1 MVNARLGNPEGLA
14 MLLCLTLHSNAPAE
28 PAREKLSMPANPN
41 AVNFL
46 KYVFFIVPPFY
57 LTTINNHH

>member
-1 MVNARLGNPEGLA
+1 MVNARLGKPEGLA

-28 PAREKLSMPANPN
+28 PAREKLSKPANPN

-46 KYVFFIVPPFY
+46 RYIFFTVPPF
-57 LTTINNHH
+57 